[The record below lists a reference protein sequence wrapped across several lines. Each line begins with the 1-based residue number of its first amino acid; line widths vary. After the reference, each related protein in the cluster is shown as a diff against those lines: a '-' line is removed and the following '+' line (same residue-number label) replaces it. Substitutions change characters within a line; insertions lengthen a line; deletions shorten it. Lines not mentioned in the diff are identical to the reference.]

1 MKQKESEREL
11 TPEEERVLRGCTF
24 SAGTALVFVL
34 VVLLAFL
41 LHSCKT
47 VYVDRPYPVP
57 EVHTEHHY
65 HTDSVNHTD
74 SVIDHQ
80 TTIIREVDSA
90 TMAQYGIRLAQAE
103 KAWLIQSDKLYK
115 EIERLR
121 ESKHDSVF
129 IHDSI
134 PVPYPVPEP
143 YPVPAELTAWQEFR
157 MNLGGI
163 AFWLLII
170 GAGIGLFKTRTKWL
184 PWLLK
189 LIGKL

>member
-1 MKQKESEREL
+1 M
-11 TPEEERVLRGCTF
+11 
-24 SAGTALVFVL
+24 
-34 VVLLAFL
+34 
-41 LHSCKT
+41 
-47 VYVDRPYPVP
+47 
-57 EVHTEHHY
+57 
-65 HTDSVNHTD
+65 
-74 SVIDHQ
+74 IDHQ

-103 KAWLIQSDKLYK
+103 KAWLVQSDKLYK

-121 ESKHDSVF
+121 ESKRDSVF

-143 YPVPAELTAWQEFR
+143 YPVPAELTAWQKFR

-170 GAGIGLFKTRTKWL
+170 GAGIGLFKTRTKL
-184 PWLLK
+184 ERLSREIPEQEAMLTEIDPRLTAYMQGVASSPSSRP
-189 LIGKL
+189 IT